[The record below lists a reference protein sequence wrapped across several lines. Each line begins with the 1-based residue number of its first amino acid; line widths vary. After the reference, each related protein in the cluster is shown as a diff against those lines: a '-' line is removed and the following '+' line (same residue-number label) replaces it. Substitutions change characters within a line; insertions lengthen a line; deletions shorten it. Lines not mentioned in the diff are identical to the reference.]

1 LEDLGRTTRRR
12 RQRADDISK
21 IAAALRAAVAYDK
34 VRSDGLLLRVAG
46 VATPDQAKKV
56 RGAFEAM

>member
-1 LEDLGRTTRRR
+1 LETRPDNAAA
-12 RQRADDISK
+12 QGRADYISK